1 MKAKSLMVQGTG
13 SGVGKSLITAALCR
27 YYYQQGLKVAPFKSQ
42 NMALNSFV
50 TESGGEIGRAQAY
63 QAEACGVKPLVTM
76 NPILLKPCGDNMS
89 QVIVM
94 GKVTENRN
102 AKNYYS
108 RHNEHLKTVSQ
119 ALNDLRA
126 SYELVILEG
135 AGSPAEI
142 NLKQWDLVNMRMAE
156 LAEAPVLIVGDID
169 RGGVF
174 AWMKGTYDLLTADEK
189 NRVAGFIVNKFRG
202 DIDLLN
208 PGLKQFEDLVGK
220 PILGVLPYV
229 RDLMVDEEDAI
240 PQHAYPALNTQD
252 RILDV
257 AVIWLPRIS
266 NFTDVSPLAADPN
279 VSLRYVSH
287 RQFLGNPDLIIL
299 PGSKNS
305 VDDLQHL
312 KTHGLSQEIRR
323 CSEEGSI
330 VLGICAGFQFLGK
343 IIRDPLSLESRQK
356 QVEGLGYFDFTTT
369 LQAEKIT
376 RQVKVKT
383 LPSNFFP
390 QGLTATGYEI
400 HMGITE
406 FNSTPAALFNVD
418 NNPLELGV
426 VNDNGNVLGT
436 PIHGF
441 LDNTPLR
448 EALLDRVRSLRNIPI
463 PEAAFDYQAFREKQL
478 DRIGD
483 LVRDNLDMDH
493 ITGIVFNDNRAIK
506 K

>member
-1 MKAKSLMVQGTG
+1 MVQGTG

-27 YYYQQGLKVAPFKSQ
+27 YFYQQGLKVAPFKAQ

-63 QAEACGVKPLVTM
+63 QAEACGVKPQVTM
-76 NPILLKPCGDNMS
+76 NPILLKPCGDNLS

-94 GKVTENRN
+94 GQVTENRD

-108 RHNEHLKTVSQ
+108 RHDEHLETVRQ
-119 ALNDLRA
+119 ALEDLRA
-126 SYELVILEG
+126 SYEMVILEG

-156 LAEAPVLIVGDID
+156 MAEAPVLIVGDID

-174 AWMKGTYDLLTADEK
+174 AWMKGTFDLLSLDEQD
-189 NRVAGFIVNKFRG
+189 RVCGFIINKFRG
-202 DIDLLN
+202 DIDLLT
-208 PGLKQFEDLVGK
+208 PGLEQFENLVGK
-220 PILGVLPYV
+220 PILGVLPYA

-240 PQHAYPALNTQD
+240 PQQCYPALNTQD

-287 RQFLGNPDLIIL
+287 QQFLGNPDLIIL

-312 KTHGLSQEIRR
+312 KNHGLSREIQR
-323 CSEEGSI
+323 CSDEGSI
-330 VLGICAGFQFLGK
+330 VLGVCAGFQFLGK
-343 IIRDPLSLESRQK
+343 NIRDPLHLESRQT

-376 RQVKVKT
+376 RQVNVKT
-383 LPSNFFP
+383 SPSSFFP
-390 QGLTATGYEI
+390 PGLEVTGYEI
-400 HMGITE
+400 HMGRTE
-406 FNSTPAALFNVD
+406 FHSTPSALFNSKD
-418 NNPLELGV
+418 NPQELGV
-426 VNDNGNVLGT
+426 VHASGTVLGT

-441 LDNTPLR
+441 LDNDPLR
-448 EALLDRVRSLRNIPI
+448 EALLDRVRSLRDIPK
-463 PEAAFDYQAFREKQL
+463 PEAAFDYQAFREQQL
-478 DRIGD
+478 DRLGD
-483 LVRDNLDMDH
+483 LVRDHLDMNRISDM
-493 ITGIVFNDNRAIK
+493 VFAENRAVK
-506 K
+506 KCES

>member
-1 MKAKSLMVQGTG
+1 MIQGTG

-27 YYYQQGLKVAPFKSQ
+27 HFYQQGIKVAPFKSQ

-50 TESGGEIGRAQAY
+50 TESGGEMGRAQAY
-63 QAEACGVKPLVTM
+63 QAEACGVKPTVLM
-76 NPILLKPCGDNMS
+76 NPILLKPSGNNVS

-94 GKVTENRN
+94 GKVTGNRD

-108 RHNEHLKTVSQ
+108 RHAEHLNTACQ
-119 ALNDLRA
+119 ALKDLRS
-126 SYELVILEG
+126 SYEMVILEG

-156 LAEAPVLIVGDID
+156 MAEAPVLIVGDID

-174 AWMKGTYDLLTADEK
+174 AWMKGTYDLLSPSEK
-189 NRVAGFIVNKFRG
+189 DRVCGFIINKFRG
-202 DIDLLN
+202 DIDLLT

-220 PILGVLPYV
+220 PILGVLPYAK
-229 RDLMVDEEDAI
+229 DLMVDEEDAI
-240 PQHAYPALNTQD
+240 PQQYYPALNTQE

-287 RQFLGNPDLIIL
+287 PQFLGNPDLIIL

-312 KTHGLSQEIRR
+312 NNHGLSKEIQR
-323 CSEEGSI
+323 CSDEGSI

-343 IIRDPLSLESRQK
+343 KVCDPLHLESSHA

-369 LQAEKIT
+369 LQSEKIT

-383 LPSNFFP
+383 SASSFFSP
-390 QGLTATGYEI
+390 GLDVTGYEI
-400 HMGITE
+400 HMGLTK
-406 FNSTPAALFNVD
+406 FHSTPSVLFNGLE
-418 NNPLELGV
+418 NSQELGV
-426 VNDNGNVLGT
+426 VHSSGTVLGT

-441 LDNTPLR
+441 LDNDPLR
-448 EALLDRVRSLRNIPI
+448 ESLLNQVRSLRNIPK
-463 PEAAFDYQAFREKQL
+463 PEGAFDYQAFREKQL
-478 DRIGD
+478 DRLGD
-483 LVRDNLDMDH
+483 LVRDHLDMNR
-493 ITGIVFNDNRAIK
+493 ITDIVFAKNKGEK